1 MSEQTRVQV
10 SGGEVAVRVAG
21 EGPPVVLTHGTPAS
35 SHLWREVVPVL
46 AREHTV
52 HTWDMLGY
60 GDSRAA
66 PGTAPSIARQA
77 RTLAEL
83 VAHWGLEEP
92 ALVGH
97 DIGGG
102 VVLRAHLVEG
112 VRARRLALVDAAVLG
127 PWNTPFTEHQ
137 QRHADVYRTMPP
149 DVFADL
155 IAARFRTATHRPLS
169 EEATAALL
177 APWRGAAGQG
187 RWLDQVAAV
196 SFEDTREVVAR
207 LGEITAPSLV
217 LWGREDT
224 WLPPA
229 TGERLAAA
237 IPGARLRLIEDAG
250 HFLPEDAP
258 GPVAEALR
266 THLA

>member
-1 MSEQTRVQV
+1 MNYSTRVRV
-10 SGGEVAVRVAG
+10 SGGEAAVRVQG

-35 SHLWREVVPVL
+35 SYLWREVVPAL

-52 HTWDMLGY
+52 HVWDMLGY
-60 GDSRAA
+60 GASRAD
-66 PGTAPSIARQA
+66 PGTAPSIALQA

-102 VVLRAHLVEG
+102 VVLRAHLTEG
-112 VRARRLALVDAAVLG
+112 VRARRLALLDAAVLG

-137 QRHADVYRTMPP
+137 QRHADVYRTMPS

-155 IAARFRTATHRPLS
+155 VAARFRTATHRPLT
-169 EEATAALL
+169 EESAAAYL
-177 APWRGAAGQG
+177 APWLGAEGQA

-196 SFEDTREVVAR
+196 GFHDTRDVAGR
-207 LGEITAPSLV
+207 LGAVDVPTLV
-217 LWGREDT
+217 LWGARDT
-224 WLPPA
+224 WLPPS

-258 GPVAEALR
+258 RAVAGALL
-266 THLA
+266 THLS